1 MQHNLSGLNFMLG
14 DETLLHSM
22 PAQKALPLFAPEVIA
37 FLDTFSRLTLADS
50 EAKSWPDVVSLGFWC
65 RPSSIARMQSENRSA
80 AHRCGRGVAF
90 HIAPGNVAVNF
101 AYSLITGLLTGNANI
116 VRLPG
121 REHPQTAIVV
131 RLIKSALQSH
141 PMMRPRIILVRYD
154 RQRHINDALSALCD
168 TRIIWGGDKTIADLR
183 HSSLPPRAL
192 DIAFADR
199 YSIAVIN
206 ADAYLAHPEKEQLAR
221 AFYNDTLLNDQNA
234 CTSPSLIVWLG
245 ENVQQGRALFWQ
257 NFEALA
263 TARYTPEPISAVN
276 KLTQL
281 YLLSAQVTGVR
292 KVSGAQNTVVRV
304 ELSDLEEGT
313 LDWRGNGGFFMEYV
327 ARSLDEINPVCHSRC
342 QTMATFGVSSDEL
355 NNWLASGLRGVDRI
369 VPLGQTLDFSLQ
381 WDGYDLVAMLTRVIA
396 LPPSSPSLAPNTGEN
411 IERRT

>member
-1 MQHNLSGLNFMLG
+1 MIPMQHNLNGLDVVLG
-14 DETLLHSM
+14 DQTLLLSA
-22 PAQKALPLFAPEVIA
+22 PAQKALPLFSPDVIA

-50 EAKSWPDVVSLGFWC
+50 EAKSWPDVISLGFWC
-65 RPSSIARMQSENRSA
+65 RPSSVARMQSENSSA
-80 AHRCGRGVAF
+80 AHRYGRGVAF

-101 AYSLITGLLTGNANI
+101 AYSLIVGLLTGNTNI

-121 REHPQTAIVV
+121 RDHPQTAIVV
-131 RLIKSALQSH
+131 RLLESALEHH
-141 PMMRPRIILVRYD
+141 PMMRSRIILVRYN
-154 RQRHINDALSALCD
+154 RQQHINDALSALCD
-168 TRIIWGGDKTIADLR
+168 TRIIWGGDSTIAQLR
-183 HSSLPPRAL
+183 QSALPPRAL

-206 ADAYLAHPEKEQLAR
+206 ADAYLAHPEKAQLAH

-245 ENVQQGRALFWQ
+245 EHVQQGRDLFWQ
-257 NFEALA
+257 YFQELA
-263 TARYTPEPISAVN
+263 TARYAPEPVSAVN

-281 YLLSAQVTGVR
+281 YLLSARYAGVK
-292 KVSGAQNTVVRV
+292 KVSGAQNNVVRV
-304 ELSDLEEGT
+304 ELSALEKDT
-313 LDWRGNGGFFMEYV
+313 LDWRGNSGFFMEYV

-355 NNWLASGLRGVDRI
+355 NDWLKTGFRGVDRI

-396 LPPSSPSLAPNTGEN
+396 RPSS
-411 IERRT
+411 